1 MIIVMQ
7 KYASQEAIDTVIA
20 LIKERGLSEHVSRG
34 VERTI
39 IGAVGDERIF
49 DVQEF
54 ESLPQVERAM
64 RVIHDWRMI
73 SREAKEEDSII
84 KVRGVSFGEKE
95 PLKISACTQVGDLSE
110 SDAVFLD
117 PFFVA
122 RNPYESSNSLNAQE
136 QLIQNLALA
145 HKQNKPVMVR
155 MRDVRQL
162 DDILSAGADIL
173 YLGGELMNNR
183 ALQAEVGQLNM
194 PIVLCKDKHHGVND
208 WLLAAE
214 RIALGGNHHI
224 IFCEAGA
231 LSLDSQFAVRLDVEA
246 IAAVRA
252 LSHLPMI
259 ANVCRMGNK
268 NLPTAILARVALAA
282 GASGVIQS

>member
-7 KYASQEAIDTVIA
+7 RYASQEAIDTVIA

-73 SREAKEEDSII
+73 SREAKEDNSII
-84 KVRGVSFGEKE
+84 KVRGVSFGEAE
-95 PLKISACTQVGDLSE
+95 SLKITACIQVGDLSG

-122 RNPYESSNSLNAQE
+122 RNPYESSSSQNAQE
-136 QLIQNLALA
+136 QLIQNLTLS

-162 DDILSAGADIL
+162 DTILSAGADML

-194 PIVLCKDKHHGVND
+194 PIILCKDKHHGVHD

-214 RIALGGNHHI
+214 RIALEGNHHI

-231 LSLDSQFAVRLDVEA
+231 LSLDPQFSVRMDVEA

-252 LSHLPMI
+252 LSHLPVI

-268 NLPTAILARVALAA
+268 HVPAAALAGVALAA
-282 GASGVIQS
+282 GASGVIQ